1 MSAVPHAN
9 TSTGA
14 GGPAASGAARSA
26 GTDPARPAA
35 PRARRLGRPSW
46 LDLRLVA
53 GVALVLLAVL
63 GGARVVTAAGHTTT
77 VWSIRGDLAAGSV
90 VAPGDLVGVSVHF
103 TGADDAERYLPA
115 GVPLPVGVRLG
126 RAVGAGELLPR
137 AALAAAGPATV
148 ALPLDVT
155 TGNVPPGLAAG
166 ALVDVWAV
174 PAATAGAA
182 ATRQSPAVEVL
193 AGVPVAAV
201 SGSGSFGST
210 GTTVVT
216 VSIPRDT
223 GVAAVLTG
231 VAGRSVVLLPVSGG
245 VDASTASAAPVA
257 PSVAA
262 RATATAGATA
272 SAAGR

>member
-1 MSAVPHAN
+1 MSAIPHAS
-9 TSTGA
+9 TSTG
-14 GGPAASGAARSA
+14 GPASTGAARTA
-26 GTDPARPAA
+26 AADPARPAA
-35 PRARRLGRPSW
+35 LQARRLGRPSW
-46 LDLRLVA
+46 LDVRLVA
-53 GVALVLLAVL
+53 GVALVVLAVL

-77 VWSIRGDLAAGSV
+77 VWSMRGDLAAGSV

-103 TGADDAERYLPA
+103 AGVEDAERYLPA

-126 RAVGAGELLPR
+126 RAVGVGELLPR
-137 AALAAAGPATV
+137 AALAAGGPATV

-182 ATRQSPAVEVL
+182 ATRPSPAVEVL

-216 VSIPRDT
+216 VSIPRDA

-231 VAGRSVVLLPVSGG
+231 VAGRSVVLLPVSGA
-245 VDASTASAAPVA
+245 VDAGAASAAPAAPAVSVA
-257 PSVAA
+257 PS
-262 RATATAGATA
+262 ATA
-272 SAAGR
+272 SSR